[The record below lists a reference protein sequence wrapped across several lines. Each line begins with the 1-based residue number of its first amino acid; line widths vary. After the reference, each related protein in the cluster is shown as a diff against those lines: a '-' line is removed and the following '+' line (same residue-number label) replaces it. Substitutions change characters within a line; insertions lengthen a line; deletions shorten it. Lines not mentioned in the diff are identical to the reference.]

1 MTTDTGATGKP
12 DKPFETFELIT
23 ALLLGF
29 AAIGAAVAG
38 VQSNQWGGKQMEA
51 YADANV
57 LTTKAAK
64 SYSEAVSDMNN
75 DYSVIGQA
83 KQRVLQAVDAP
94 NDAERRRDFKIASY
108 YLNRQLSTTAY
119 NALKLPGSAA
129 HPAADAGKPATA
141 AKPAND
147 VDTVEELEA
156 ELDEVMPPN
165 VLIRFLDSELHD
177 DDAYENEMFAEGSKL
192 FADADK
198 RFAEG
203 RKANENGDEF
213 ELAGLYFTIALFFA
227 GVGLVFKSKV
237 RWTFCGLGVMTLVA
251 STVYLYLRTWPP
263 A

>member
-1 MTTDTGATGKP
+1 MGSETDATGTSS
-12 DKPFETFELIT
+12 KPFETFELIT
-23 ALLLGF
+23 ALLLGL

-83 KQRVLQAVDAP
+83 KQRVLQGVDAS
-94 NDAERRRDFKIASY
+94 NDAERKRDYRIASY
-108 YLNRQLSTTAY
+108 YLNRQLSQTAY

-129 HPAADAGKPATA
+129 HPAADAGKTGPNS
-141 AKPAND
+141 KPAED

-156 ELDEVMPPN
+156 ELDEVMPST
-165 VLIRFLDSELHD
+165 VLIKFLDSELHD
-177 DDAYENEMFAEGSKL
+177 DDAYETEMFAEGNKL

-213 ELAGLYFTIALFFA
+213 ELAGLYFTIALFF
-227 GVGLVFKSKV
+227 GGISLVFKTRV
-237 RWTFCGLGVMTLVA
+237 RWMFCGLGIVTLIA